1 MYIYIYIHIYVYKY
15 TYICIHI
22 YVYKYTYI
30 CIYVYI
36 YPSVGLLSMSE
47 VGKMVTVIYG
57 KESQKY
63 DQVMTALRQE
73 DPSKSLSEN
82 DFVQLTRRLPLLLFP
97 IFKYITIGEE
107 NTLGVSR
114 WKEIRKVKEY
124 MGSASVKHL
133 IKTGIM
139 KYNLPDNEKD
149 KKDTKSENSVRK
161 NSGSQSGKDTKS
173 GKDAKSVK
181 DTKEG
186 KEGSR
191 KGSASGGARKGSDSR
206 RISDANAMVPD
217 KLNIYL
223 HTFI

>member
-1 MYIYIYIHIYVYKY
+1 
-15 TYICIHI
+15 
-22 YVYKYTYI
+22 
-30 CIYVYI
+30 
-36 YPSVGLLSMSE
+36 MSE

-107 NTLGVSR
+107 NTLGVNR

-124 MGSASVKHL
+124 VGSASVKHL

-149 KKDTKSENSVRK
+149 RKDTKNSMRG
-161 NSGSQSGKDTKS
+161 NSGSQSGRDTKS
-173 GKDAKSVK
+173 GKY
-181 DTKEG
+181 TKEG
-186 KEGSR
+186 REGSR

-217 KLNIYL
+217 KSKICL